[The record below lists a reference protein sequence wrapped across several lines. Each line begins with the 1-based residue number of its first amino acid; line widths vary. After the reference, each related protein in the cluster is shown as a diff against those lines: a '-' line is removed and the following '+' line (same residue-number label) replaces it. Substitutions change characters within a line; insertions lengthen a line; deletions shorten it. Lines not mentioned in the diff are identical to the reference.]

1 MMKHLRPMKFRP
13 RQYFRKIALL
23 FIMLVGLWSASAFAF
38 SVDVHRAVTERA
50 LRAVVQTGMT
60 ANPDEKLLVKFWMWF
75 GHAMAS
81 SSDPTRDGMDPQDFI
96 SRYPN
101 PRDFN
106 AIAVRGFLG
115 LQQVGGEQIVGIE
128 AFDRGDIIDRF
139 NTIVAASILPDVDKR
154 NQNRFA
160 YDKGHNIVT
169 LKDGRKVPADPMIL
183 NMGGVE
189 GLVSQA
195 HAHYQLT
202 AEKPSSDPLVLR
214 KEPWNF
220 VLDLGFPGKV
230 ETYAADMAQMHLD
243 MAILVKYFSDEQIN
257 SLGDYLS
264 HVWTGAGLHY
274 IEDVAGPLHTVQ
286 VGSYNLFKAAK
297 LAYYREALLTA
308 GGTIAPLRSFFS
320 IGVDFL
326 GNCHLL
332 SEAWL
337 AREVDHAI
345 GGKPCQPAIAA
356 ALSSLDKDDPE
367 FMAAVGK
374 QLDPF
379 LTGQFTKQPF
389 ENGDGAGNILAHTL
403 ATLSSREGA
412 QLYDA
417 TMTIVNKRWLTVGEK
432 FGPTAQI
439 KDADLADPSDPEVK
453 KALVTLAEIHAR
465 SLQRAATAARL
476 YYKAYQMGSP
486 DAAARRLRRTRL
498 LRLAAAEERV
508 KIYLEHPGAAPSQT
522 VREPIWL
529 YGEAGTAAV
538 VLAGL
543 GAVVWRVRRRKKK
556 AIAGSP
562 NVVG

>member
-1 MMKHLRPMKFRP
+1 MIERMPYIKTR
-13 RQYFRKIALL
+13 RQMEMSKIVL
-23 FIMLVGLWSASAFAF
+23 FFMVLVLSSPPAAFAF
-38 SVDVHRAVTERA
+38 SADVHRAVTERA

-60 ANPDEKLLVKFWMWF
+60 ANPDEKLLVKFWIWF
-75 GHAMAS
+75 GQAMAS

-128 AFDRGDIIDRF
+128 SFDRADIIDRF
-139 NTIVAASILPDVDKR
+139 NTIVAASVVPDVDKR
-154 NQNRFA
+154 NQNRYA
-160 YDKGHNIVT
+160 YDKGHNVVT

-195 HAHYQLT
+195 HAHYQL
-202 AEKPSSDPLVLR
+202 AADKPSSDPEVLQ

-220 VLDLGFPGKV
+220 VIALGFPGKV
-230 ETYAADMAQMHLD
+230 ETYGADMAQMHLD

-337 AREVDHAI
+337 AREVDHAM
-345 GGKPCQPAIAA
+345 GGKACQPAIAA

-367 FMAAVGK
+367 FLAAVGK
-374 QLDPF
+374 QIDPF

-389 ENGDGAGNILAHTL
+389 ENGEGAGNILAHTL
-403 ATLSSREGA
+403 ATMASREGA

-417 TMTIVNKRWLTVGEK
+417 TMTVVNKRWLTVGEK
-432 FGPTAQI
+432 FGTNAVI
-439 KDADLADPSDPEVK
+439 KDTDLADPADPEVK
-453 KALVTLAEIHAR
+453 KALAIMAGIHAR

-498 LRLAAAEERV
+498 LRLAASEERL
-508 KIYLEHPGAAPSQT
+508 KIYLEHPGAASSQT

-529 YGEAGTAAV
+529 YGEAATAT
-538 VLAGL
+538 VLLTGL
-543 GAVVWRVRRRKKK
+543 VTVVWRVRRRKKK
-556 AIAGSP
+556 P
-562 NVVG
+562 VVGSQDVVG

>member
-1 MMKHLRPMKFRP
+1 MLERTPQKYPQVQKTIA
-13 RQYFRKIALL
+13 KIALI
-23 FIMLVGLWSASAFAF
+23 FMVLVISLPKIAFAF
-38 SVDVHRAVTERA
+38 SADVHRAVTERA

-60 ANPDEKLLVKFWMWF
+60 ANPDEKLLVKFWIWF
-75 GHAMAS
+75 GHTMAS
-81 SSDPTRDGMDPQDFI
+81 GSDSTSDGTDPKDFI
-96 SRYPN
+96 ARYPN

-106 AIAVRGFLG
+106 AIAIRGFLG
-115 LQQVGGEQIVGIE
+115 LQQVGGDQIVGIE

-139 NTIVAASILPDVDKR
+139 NTIVAASVLPDVDKR

-160 YDKGHNIVT
+160 YDKDHNVVT

-195 HAHYQLT
+195 HAHYQL
-202 AEKPSSDPLVLR
+202 AADKPSSDPAVLQR
-214 KEPWNF
+214 EPWNF

-230 ETYAADMAQMHLD
+230 ETYGADMAQMHLD

-286 VGSYNLFKAAK
+286 VGSYNLFKTAK
-297 LAYYREALLTA
+297 LAYYREALLTG

-337 AREVDHAI
+337 AREVDQAI

-367 FMAAVGK
+367 FLAAVGK

-379 LTGQFTKQPF
+379 LTGHFTKQPF
-389 ENGDGAGNILAHTL
+389 ENGDGAGTILAHTL
-403 ATLSSREGA
+403 VALASREGA

-417 TMTIVNKRWLTVGEK
+417 TMLVVNKRWLTVGEK
-432 FGPTAQI
+432 FGANALI
-439 KDADLADPSDPEVK
+439 KDADLADPADPEVK
-453 KALVTLAEIHAR
+453 KALATMAAIHAR
-465 SLQRAATAARL
+465 SLKRAATAARL

-508 KIYLEHPGAAPSQT
+508 KVYLEHPGAAPSQT

-529 YGEAGTAAV
+529 YGEAGTATA
-538 VLAGL
+538 LLTGL
-543 GAVVWRVRRRKKK
+543 VTVVWRARRRKKN
-556 AIAGSP
+556 ADVGSQ